1 MGKTKVGNIRTM
13 LTGFDDEKTL
23 RVLISSTKN
32 RMNYEVKAMGILIGE
47 ERDGEKIP
55 CLCFKVGDQI
65 PYTEDEKDAAEKCEK
80 EAEEQENGKKPPLGL
95 MPRKLWDE
103 KRANEIKA
111 AINRYTKAGL
121 EIQTAWVEEYF
132 EIEERGKEE

>member
-23 RVLISSTKN
+23 RILISSPKN
-32 RMNYEVKAMGILIGE
+32 RTNYEVEAMGVLIGE

-55 CLCFKVGDQI
+55 CLCFEVGDQI
-65 PYTEDEKDAAEKCEK
+65 PYTEDERAAAEECEK
-80 EAEEQENGKKPPLGL
+80 EAEEQEGGKKPPLGL

-103 KRANEIKA
+103 KRADEIRA
-111 AINRYTKAGL
+111 AIERYNEAGAVIPA
-121 EIQTAWVEEYF
+121 EWVEEYN
-132 EIEERGKEE
+132 EIKERNA